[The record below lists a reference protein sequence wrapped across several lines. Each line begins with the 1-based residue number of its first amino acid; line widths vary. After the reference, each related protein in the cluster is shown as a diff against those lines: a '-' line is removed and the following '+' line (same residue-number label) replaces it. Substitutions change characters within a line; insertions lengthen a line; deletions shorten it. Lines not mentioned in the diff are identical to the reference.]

1 MYQPSFL
8 TTTEANN
15 IQAAITTSNGGSP
28 PTNLCWNGSPII
40 DEGTLTSA
48 VNSGTIDILVG
59 LNWNNGAPIWSEATK
74 TAISAALHAGT
85 LQKLLVYDR
94 FANNDVQFPG
104 LEAGSVV
111 LEFGVEPIRPII
123 ALDSPNVGPAGT
135 VGTWSACWSNHGYIV
150 PVVPLSQA
158 EFHYER
164 VPDTKP
170 VSVQFCH
177 NDKLVYY
184 STTPQ
189 DAYLDGYTC
198 DLPFGSANMLFANTL
213 WKIATEFCCVPS
225 PTTYRLWNAA
235 TDTLVGTLDNGTSY
249 CIDYPYNIEAQ
260 VTCPTLP
267 VGMKIWP
274 QGGSTIARQKEYEA
288 PYYLWGN
295 NGADVLPNPKKK
307 PLPLGV
313 YHVSDLSGGNSI
325 SFTQTCISLGA

>member
-1 MYQPSFL
+1 L

-123 ALDSPNVGPAGT
+123 ALVSPNVGPAGT

-189 DAYLDGYTC
+189 DAYLDGYTY
-198 DLPFGSANMLFANTL
+198 LPVGSANMLFANTL

-225 PTTYRLWNAA
+225 PTTYRLWNSANN
-235 TDTLVGTLDNGTSY
+235 TLVGTLVNGTSY

-260 VTCPTLP
+260 DTCPILP
-267 VGMKIWP
+267 
-274 QGGSTIARQKEYEA
+274 SASRSRRIAVA
-288 PYYLWGN
+288 
-295 NGADVLPNPKKK
+295 
-307 PLPLGV
+307 PLPARKNARLRT
-313 YHVSDLSGGNSI
+313 
-325 SFTQTCISLGA
+325 FCGATTARTFSRTPTRSRCPRVCTRGATLLAGTRSPSHKRAPASARECD